1 MLNKFKNLLSV
12 SQKLG
17 NIPVIF
23 HTVIISGILFGNETV
38 CLKALC
44 MTQDRPPSKVSV
56 RSTTATYSRTI
67 SAFRDKVGIIN
78 YLIYVCILG
87 YS

>member
-12 SQKLG
+12 SQKFG

-56 RSTTATYSRTI
+56 RSTTYSRTI

-87 YS
+87 FS